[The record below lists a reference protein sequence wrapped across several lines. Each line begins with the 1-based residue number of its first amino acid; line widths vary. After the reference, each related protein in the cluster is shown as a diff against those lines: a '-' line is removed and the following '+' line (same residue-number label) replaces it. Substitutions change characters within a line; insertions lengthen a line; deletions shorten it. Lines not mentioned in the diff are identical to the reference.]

1 MRRIV
6 LILVLATSAIFG
18 WMYYQYS
25 QQQQEQQQLQSY
37 ETVLYEKTE
46 QIYKQAQDWTTPIQ
60 VDVKDARL
68 AGDYK
73 IMAEFVLSHMLQ
85 NAEARNQYLRDLKA
99 LNWDQFLN
107 IDRLSKDKNNNYA
120 ETEQMLKDVHTVV
133 DSYAQ
138 QVEQRQKQAIDQA
151 KDLPISSR
159 FRHQLTDSMQASD
172 KSQEA
177 MRLFKLEQQNL
188 AKADQIFLVLKNN
201 QWEKKNN
208 TFMFYEDIPLQQFNA
223 LYKEILALNSQMQR
237 VEKQTQKE
245 VEQKL

>member
-6 LILVLATSAIFG
+6 LTLTLATSAVFG
-18 WMYYQYS
+18 LMFYQYA
-25 QQQQEQQQLQSY
+25 QQQKQQQQLQSY

-60 VDVKDARL
+60 VDVTDARL
-68 AGDYK
+68 TGDYH

-99 LNWDQFLN
+99 LNWDQFLD
-107 IDRLSKDKNNNYA
+107 IDRLSKDKKNQYA
-120 ETEQMLKDVHTVV
+120 ETEQMLKDVHALMA
-133 DSYAQ
+133 SYAQ
-138 QVEQRQKQAIDQA
+138 QVEQGQKAAIEQA
-151 KDLPISSR
+151 KALPISSR
-159 FRHQLTDSMQASD
+159 FRHQLTDSMKASD

-177 MRLFKLEQQNL
+177 TRLFQLEQQNL
-188 AKADQIFLVLKNN
+188 VKADQIFLVLKNN

-208 TFMFYEDIPLQQFNA
+208 TFMFYEDNPLQQFNA

-237 VEKQTQKE
+237 VEKQTQQE

>member
-1 MRRIV
+1 
-6 LILVLATSAIFG
+6 
-18 WMYYQYS
+18 
-25 QQQQEQQQLQSY
+25 
-37 ETVLYEKTE
+37 
-46 QIYKQAQDWTTPIQ
+46 
-60 VDVKDARL
+60 
-68 AGDYK
+68 
-73 IMAEFVLSHMLQ
+73 
-85 NAEARNQYLRDLKA
+85 
-99 LNWDQFLN
+99 
-107 IDRLSKDKNNNYA
+107 
-120 ETEQMLKDVHTVV
+120 MLKNVHAVV
-133 DSYAQ
+133 ESYAQ

-188 AKADQIFLVLKNN
+188 AKADQIFLMLKNN